1 MVETELMFEILI
13 FEYKSANADLERAM
27 IIL

>member
-13 FEYKSANADLERAM
+13 FEYKSANPDLERTM